1 LILANS
7 QQHTMTTST
16 QPQTIQ
22 QQVLH
27 VIQRASLTRTPGMT
41 PREVLAAHQRAFD
54 GRLTVDDIKTHMHAL
69 ATAGHLVRMDRR
81 TCTMCHQAAQQVRAA
96 ITTKA

>member
-1 LILANS
+1 
-7 QQHTMTTST
+7 MT

-27 VIQRASLTRTPGMT
+27 VIQRASITRTPGTT
-41 PREVLAAHQRAFD
+41 PREVLESHKHAFD
-54 GRLTVDDIKTHMHAL
+54 GRLTVNDIKTHIHAL

-81 TCTMCHQAAQQVRAA
+81 TCSICHQAAQQV
-96 ITTKA
+96 